1 MPDVSRSVVAETHE
15 VVALRTRIAQLEA
28 ELQRRAEHCSLL
40 ADENARLPVALA
52 QAQPPADEHVR

>member
-1 MPDVSRSVVAETHE
+1 VVAETHE